1 LNNEKEKKMAKT
13 TPKGLSENAVREIVD
28 GMLRTGFRDQS
39 RDMEQH
45 LRDIDRRLQALENK
59 RVLGK

>member
-1 LNNEKEKKMAKT
+1 MAKT
-13 TPKGLSENAVREIVD
+13 TKPTGLTEGSVREIVD
-28 GMLRTGFRDQS
+28 GMLRSGFRDQS
-39 RDMEQH
+39 RAMEQH

>member
-1 LNNEKEKKMAKT
+1 MAKT
-13 TPKGLSENAVREIVD
+13 TPKRLTENAVREIVD

-39 RDMEQH
+39 RSMEQH

-59 RVLGK
+59 RVLGR